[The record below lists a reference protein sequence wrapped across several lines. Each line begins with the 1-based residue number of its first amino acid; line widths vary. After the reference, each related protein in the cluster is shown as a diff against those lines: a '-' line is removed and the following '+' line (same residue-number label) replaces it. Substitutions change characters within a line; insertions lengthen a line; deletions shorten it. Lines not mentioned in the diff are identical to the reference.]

1 MRSLWSRYPARSKC
15 LLALAAAPPADKTD
29 GDGIEAVAKGCQTK
43 FFGKGAHT
51 AVVRSTSTAR
61 GLVRARLQSR
71 GDWDVAV
78 FDAKTKRVVAGSAAF
93 RGNEVA
99 EGFVRKGQRLL
110 VQACRFAGKAS
121 SAHVSVA
128 FLGEPGGHQVG
139 PTQVVSVSTPT
150 RADQAPP
157 AELGP

>member
-1 MRSLWSRYPARSKC
+1 M
-15 LLALAAAPPADKTD
+15 
-29 GDGIEAVAKGCQTK
+29 
-43 FFGKGAHT
+43 
-51 AVVRSTSTAR
+51 VRSVSTAR

-110 VQACRFAGKAS
+110 VQACRFAGHAS
-121 SAHVSVA
+121 RRAHVGLV
-128 FLGEPGGHQVG
+128 PR
-139 PTQVVSVSTPT
+139 
-150 RADQAPP
+150 RAGRGIRSARRRS
-157 AELGP
+157 